1 MFEFYSSSAGSGCI
15 VYSCGMQRIN
25 PLKFAAWLALAGI
38 SFGAALGWGW
48 LIVAGL
54 IVPPVFL
61 ILWLIASVLR

>member
-1 MFEFYSSSAGSGCI
+1 MQRNRR
-15 VYSCGMQRIN
+15 SCKVQGMQTIN

-54 IVPPVFL
+54 VVPPVFL

>member
-1 MFEFYSSSAGSGCI
+1 
-15 VYSCGMQRIN
+15 MQTIN

-54 IVPPVFL
+54 VVPPVFL